1 MSAVSKIQ
9 ERERP
14 MMRTLNVIL
23 FAIFSLVN
31 AHAAFSI
38 EDGKREYQV
47 IRQGDV
53 IGSMVIS
60 RSDNNLSSHY
70 QYSNNGRGPDIK
82 FHAKVDS
89 MLFPTT
95 FEIEGLSLL
104 QTPVRESATYKD
116 GVLEW
121 RSGIDSGESAKRAF
135 YFPTH
140 STPAHLE
147 MLAGALLRDAD
158 AGLPLLPNGH
168 AYIKKVASERVNN
181 GNEHKLVDLYFL
193 YGLQFSPVVM
203 WLNKDQSLFAVDEV
217 IERGWEENGS
227 RLTRVSDEL
236 LGKLDQEIAK
246 KGTTIPESPVLLFNG
261 RLVDVRKKQ
270 VRANMSVLIDGNRII
285 KVGADFAIEVP
296 EKAQKINLGGS
307 TILPGLWD
315 MHVHIRSN
323 TDGLLNIINGIT
335 SVRDM
340 GGDVGTALA
349 RRHQFSTGDLV
360 GPRLFLGG
368 LIDGVAPTATSGL
381 SVSSYSDLDRTITML
396 AENGYD
402 QIKLYSSFPSE
413 LVPPAVALARKYGLL
428 IGGHVPVNMR
438 QDDVV
443 KLGYD
448 NISHFNFFMLNQFG
462 DKVQSKTNTLAR
474 MLVPAG
480 RGRDLDPSSSGVKRS
495 IALLKKHNVALDPTM
510 VVLEALFTAKEG
522 RVSPAW
528 QQYYNRLPFRI
539 ALAAKSGGL
548 AQNDLELQQYTES
561 FDLSLK
567 LLGKAYEEGVKVLP
581 GTDVLPGFEYVRELE
596 LYKDAGIPNLDVLR
610 LATLGSAE
618 HMQADTYVGAVEPGM
633 LADIIIVDGRPDE
646 DISALRNIRMVVKD
660 GKFFDL
666 TGLNEAVG
674 VLPADN
680 AVYLPV
686 PATDKY

>member
-1 MSAVSKIQ
+1 
-9 ERERP
+9 
-14 MMRTLNVIL
+14 MMRVYNVIL
-23 FAIFSLVN
+23 FAIFFLVN
-31 AHAAFSI
+31 THAAFSF

-53 IGSMVIS
+53 IGSLVIT
-60 RSDNNLSSHY
+60 RSDNNLFSHY
-70 QYSNNGRGPDIK
+70 QYSNNGRGPNIK
-82 FHAKVDS
+82 FHAQVDS

-104 QTPVRESATYKD
+104 QTPIKESVTYKD

-121 RSGIDSGESAKRAF
+121 RSRVESGKSAKRAF

-147 MLAGALLRDAD
+147 MLAGALIRDAD
-158 AGLPLLPNGH
+158 ASLPLLPNGQ

-181 GNEHKLVDLYFL
+181 GNESKLVDLYL
-193 YGLQFSPVVM
+193 IYGLQFSPVVI
-203 WLNKDQSLFAVDEV
+203 WLNKEQSLFAVDEV

-227 RLTRVSDEL
+227 RLKRVSDDL
-236 LGKLDQEIAK
+236 LGKLDQEIAE
-246 KGTTIPESPVLLFNG
+246 KGTTVPENPVLLFNG

-270 VRANMSVLIDGNRII
+270 VHANMSVLIDGNRIVE
-285 KVGADFAIEVP
+285 VGPDSAIEVP
-296 EKAQKINLGGS
+296 KTAQKINLKGS

-323 TDGLLNIINGIT
+323 ADGLLNIINGIT

-340 GGDVGTALA
+340 GGDVVTALA
-349 RRHQFSTGDLV
+349 RRHQFSTGDLI
-360 GPRLFLGG
+360 GPRLFLAG
-368 LIDGVAPTATSGL
+368 LIDGVSPTSTSGL
-381 SVSSYSDLDRTITML
+381 SVSSYSELDRTITML

-413 LVPPAVALARKYGLL
+413 LVPSAVSLARKYGLL
-428 IGGHVPVNMR
+428 AGGHVPVNMR

-448 NISHFNFFMLNQFG
+448 NVSHFNFFLLNQFG
-462 DKVQSKTNTLAR
+462 DEVQSKTNTLAR
-474 MLVPAG
+474 MLVPAR
-480 RGRDLDPSSSGVKRS
+480 RGRDLDPSSPGVKRS

-522 RVSPAW
+522 RVSPAL
-528 QQYYNRLPFRI
+528 QSYYDRLPFRI

-548 AQNDLELQQYTES
+548 AINDIELQQYTES
-561 FDLSLK
+561 FNVLLK
-567 LLGKAYEEGVKVLP
+567 LLGKAYEEGVNILP

-596 LYKDAGIPNLDVLR
+596 LYKEAGIPNLDVLR

-618 HMQADTYVGAVEPGM
+618 HMKADTYVGAVEPGM

-646 DISALRNIRMVVKD
+646 DISALRHIQMVIKD

-666 TGLNEAVG
+666 AKLSKSVG
-674 VLPADN
+674 VLPALN
-680 AVYLPV
+680 AINFTKSG
-686 PATDKY
+686 AINN